1 MKKPSQQYFC
11 ELVNLHMI
19 VGKAEIID
27 FMKQKELKTSKNNTK
42 AELLDKI
49 EKSGYLNEFYDKFK
63 EFFSITFFD
72 MSKVLDI
79 QRHKL
84 TALYNIGYFKD
95 FKDKIKEVEEDSY
108 RYGKY
113 LKVYLP
119 LEILDLN
126 KEKIEKDYAETFNRS
141 FQMRL
146 TTNTKEEAKE
156 IQELLSRIFVISS
169 IPSTY
174 ETRSKE
180 KFNTYITFDILP
192 YTELQE
198 NKYALKMKE
207 NIAEL
212 EKLKNIIEQTKNKTN
227 IF

>member
-1 MKKPSQQYFC
+1 
-11 ELVNLHMI
+11 
-19 VGKAEIID
+19 
-27 FMKQKELKTSKNNTK
+27 
-42 AELLDKI
+42 
-49 EKSGYLNEFYDKFK
+49 
-63 EFFSITFFD
+63 
-72 MSKVLDI
+72 
-79 QRHKL
+79 
-84 TALYNIGYFKD
+84 
-95 FKDKIKEVEEDSY
+95 
-108 RYGKY
+108 
-113 LKVYLP
+113 
-119 LEILDLN
+119 
-126 KEKIEKDYAETFNRS
+126 
-141 FQMRL
+141 MRL

-174 ETRSKE
+174 KTRSKE